1 MAPATSSAAARRQ
14 SARTDP
20 TPSGPRRPPLRL
32 FEPARVRRPRTRR
45 RPTVLVAGVL
55 VVGSLLSVVVADGMV
70 AQAQVSVAIAQSRL
84 STAETLQKQLQV
96 AVAQQSAPQIVVS
109 EGKQMGLVAP
119 PQVVDIPNVPLDVAL
134 PAPDTTPLPGTPAT
148 ATVTSTPTTATS
160 TGTSTPTTGTPTTG
174 TSTTSPT
181 R

>member
-14 SARTDP
+14 STRTEP
-20 TPSGPRRPPLRL
+20 TPSGPRRPALRL
-32 FEPARVRRPRTRR
+32 FEPAPRRRSRTRR

-70 AQAQVSVAIAQSRL
+70 AQTQVSVATAQSRL
-84 STAETLQKQLQV
+84 SAAETLQKQLQV

-134 PAPDTTPLPGTPAT
+134 PAPDTTPLPGTPAAVSAST
-148 ATVTSTPTTATS
+148 TPTT
-160 TGTSTPTTGTPTTG
+160 TPTTG
-174 TSTTSPT
+174 TSTTTPT